1 MKQDEIIIGK
11 KYLFLNNGNI
21 EHKKEFNN
29 KTGIVIK
36 RIKGSSDKKAYFR
49 NKRGKKPDKFLLDIG
64 VYANA
69 ANLKEIVVSDTLT

>member
-29 KTGIVIK
+29 KIGTVLK
-36 RIKGSSDKKAYFR
+36 RIKGSADKKAYFR

-69 ANLKEIVVSDTLT
+69 ANLKELVVSNAVS

>member
-29 KTGIVIK
+29 QIGTVLK
-36 RIKGSSDKKAYFR
+36 RIKGKADKKAYFR
-49 NKRGKKPDKFLLDIG
+49 NKRGKR
-64 VYANA
+64 
-69 ANLKEIVVSDTLT
+69 

>member
-1 MKQDEIIIGK
+1 MKQGEITIGK

-29 KTGIVIK
+29 QIGTVLK
-36 RIKGSSDKKAYFR
+36 RIKGSTDKKAYFR

-69 ANLKEIVVSDTLT
+69 ANLKELIISSAVS

>member
-1 MKQDEIIIGK
+1 MRQEEIIIGK

-36 RIKGSSDKKAYFR
+36 RIKGRSDKKAYFR